1 MKKFFAIA
9 LIAASFV
16 ACNEGEK
23 TTETPV
29 NQDSINAA
37 NTADSLAKA
46 AASTVDSAAKAG
58 AATVD
63 SAAKA
68 GAAAVDSA
76 KK

>member
-23 TTETPV
+23 TTTDTATA
-29 NQDSINAA
+29 DSIAAA

-46 AASTVDSAAKAG
+46 ALNTVDSTANKATDAIDSTANAAK
-58 AATVD
+58 D
-63 SAAKA
+63 SI
-68 GAAAVDSA
+68 

>member
-1 MKKFFAIA
+1 MKKFLAIA

-23 TTETPV
+23 TETTTP
-29 NQDSINAA
+29 NA
-37 NTADSLAKA
+37 
-46 AASTVDSAAKAG
+46 DSAAAVVDST
-58 AATVD
+58 AAAANATVD

-68 GAAAVDSA
+68 ATATVDSTAKAAVDSI

>member
-23 TTETPV
+23 KEETVTP
-29 NQDSINAA
+29 N
-37 NTADSLAKA
+37 ADSVA
-46 AASTVDSAAKAG
+46 AAAAADSAAKAAQAAIDTTAK
-58 AATVD
+58 AATNAID
-63 SAAKA
+63 STAKAAK
-68 GAAAVDSA
+68 DSI

>member
-23 TTETPV
+23 KEEVTTP
-29 NQDSINAA
+29 N
-37 NTADSLAKA
+37 ADSAVQAVDSA
-46 AASTVDSAAKAG
+46 AAAATATVDSAAAAAK
-58 AATVD
+58 ATVD

-68 GAAAVDSA
+68 TVDSI

>member
-23 TTETPV
+23 KEETVTP
-29 NQDSINAA
+29 N
-37 NTADSLAKA
+37 ADSVA
-46 AASTVDSAAKAG
+46 AAAADSAAKAAAAAIDTTAK
-58 AATVD
+58 AATAAID
-63 SAAKA
+63 STVKA
-68 GAAAVDSA
+68 VKDSI

>member
-23 TTETPV
+23 TTETTV

-37 NTADSLAKA
+37 NTADSLAKL
-46 AASTVDSAAKAG
+46 TIDSANVVK
-58 AATVD
+58 D
-63 SAAKA
+63 SANATI
-68 GAAAVDSA
+68 DSA
-76 KK
+76 KKVIDSLKK

>member
-23 TTETPV
+23 TTETTV

-46 AASTVDSAAKAG
+46 AANTVDSTAAKATD
-58 AATVD
+58 AID
-63 SAAKA
+63 STAKAAK
-68 GAAAVDSA
+68 DTI
-76 KK
+76 KKAN

>member
-23 TTETPV
+23 TTTETV
-29 NQDSINAA
+29 NQDSINAVK
-37 NTADSLAKA
+37 TADSIAE
-46 AASTVDSAAKAG
+46 AAKAQ
-58 AATVD
+58 ADTAKNVAD
-63 SAAKA
+63 SASN
-68 GAAAVDSA
+68 AANAVADSV

>member
-23 TTETPV
+23 TTTDAATA
-29 NQDSINAA
+29 DSIAAA

-46 AASTVDSAAKAG
+46 AN
-58 AATVD
+58 
-63 SAAKA
+63 
-68 GAAAVDSA
+68 AAVDSTA
-76 KK
+76 KAATDAIDSTAKAAADSLKK